1 MDWLFSND
9 GKEDK
14 LKENAMSHIPD
25 VKTEELEKALKKIQ
39 NLTADHISVQ
49 DLVKISKKFNTT
61 NGMHE
66 INDVLKSFKTETKE
80 KVTGKDVLRAF
91 LENDTTNEHKK
102 GTLHNKNGTAK
113 HAKSTLHHKN
123 GTSQHAK
130 STLHHKNG
138 TAQHAKST
146 LHHKN
151 GTSQHAKS
159 TLHHKN
165 GTAQHAKS
173 TLHHKNGTS
182 QHAKST
188 LHHKNETSHHKNGTA
203 QHATS
208 TLHHKNGTTQHAKG
222 RLHHKNATTQ
232 HKNITSEKSSSGSI
246 DLKNVLGNLFKSSS
260 ENPKVSICSIQK

>member
-91 LENDTTNEHKK
+91 LENDTTNEHEK
-102 GTLHNKNGTAK
+102 GTLHNKDGTAK
-113 HAKSTLHHKN
+113 HAKT
-123 GTSQHAK
+123 
-130 STLHHKNG
+130 
-138 TAQHAKST
+138 
-146 LHHKN
+146 
-151 GTSQHAKS
+151 
-159 TLHHKN
+159 
-165 GTAQHAKS
+165 

-188 LHHKNETSHHKNGTA
+188 LHHKNETSHYKNGTA

-222 RLHHKNATTQ
+222 RLHNKNGTTQHAKSTPHHKNTTTQ

-260 ENPKVSICSIQK
+260 ENPKVSICSIQKLPKFFQKIII